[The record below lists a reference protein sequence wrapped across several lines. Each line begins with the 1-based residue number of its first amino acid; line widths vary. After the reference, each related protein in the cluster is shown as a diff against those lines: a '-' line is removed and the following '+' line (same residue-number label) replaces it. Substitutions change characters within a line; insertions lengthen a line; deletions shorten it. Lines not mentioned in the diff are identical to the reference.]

1 MWPLQRQEALW
12 WLNLKR
18 RKWEREEVE
27 RRGEI
32 LIIGEFRQCR
42 VNFRSGQP
50 FIYSFVHIIIF
61 FLSLTPRS
69 LKAARPHTL
78 EKTPTLIKTI
88 HELEILWNS
97 MNGRYCHR
105 NNIDPWR
112 RVYLTEQIPSV
123 SRLSYS
129 PQCPMQMPRHNQ
141 MQQHDAFITLSI
153 ILIRQYWNKA
163 NPRPVIELKKTL
175 SAAGNFS
182 LTRKPY
188 VG

>member
-1 MWPLQRQEALW
+1 M
-12 WLNLKR
+12 
-18 RKWEREEVE
+18 E

-32 LIIGEFRQCR
+32 LIMEECRQCR
-42 VNFRSGQP
+42 VNFRSGQV
-50 FIYSFVHIIIF
+50 FIYSFVHIIF
-61 FLSLTPRS
+61 SLFDPTFTN
-69 LKAARPHTL
+69 AAHPHTL
-78 EKTPTLIKTI
+78 QPTLIKTI
-88 HELEILWNS
+88 QELEILWNS
-97 MNGRYCHR
+97 MNGRHCQR

-129 PQCPMQMPRHNQ
+129 PQCPMQMPRHNH

-163 NPRPVIELKKTL
+163 SPRPVIELKKTL
-175 SAAGNFS
+175 SAAGNVS

>member
-1 MWPLQRQEALW
+1 MDIFAVQAACVTTTASRGTWRTKPV
-12 WLNLKR
+12 KR
-18 RKWEREEVE
+18 RKRKEAK
-27 RRGEI
+27 I
-32 LIIGEFRQCR
+32 LIMEECSQWR
-42 VNFRSGQP
+42 VNFRSGP
-50 FIYSFVHIIIF
+50 AFIYSFVHIIIIF
-61 FLSLTPRS
+61 FLPLTQQSLMLHVP
-69 LKAARPHTL
+69 A
-78 EKTPTLIKTI
+78 LITT
-88 HELEILWNS
+88 HQLEILWNS

-163 NPRPVIELKKTL
+163 SPRPVIELKK
-175 SAAGNFS
+175 NPFS
-182 LTRKPY
+182 GRQFQFDA
-188 VG
+188 